1 MGSAARL
8 ESATHPPTE
17 KSDPTNRAQ
26 APGVVEAATAGMSWR
41 RIVPGLASV
50 MVGPPCGAAR
60 SAGDDGER
68 HGEDVAFSSAEL
80 TP

>member
-8 ESATHPPTE
+8 GSATPLQKE
-17 KSDPTNRAQ
+17 SDPDDRAQ
-26 APGVVEAATAGMSWR
+26 GPGVVEAATAGMSWR
-41 RIVPGLASV
+41 RIVPGLGSV